1 LCHVEFP
8 LTFPL
13 TFCGGYAARSQSFW
27 RGRLLVLAPKFSRG
41 ESQKMKYA
49 AELFGTFVL
58 VFAGLTTAV
67 IAGAKVGNV
76 GVAMAFGLSLLAMAF
91 AVGPISGCHINPAV
105 TLGMLVSGRM
115 AAKEAVGYWI
125 SQCVGATI
133 ASAVVLFIATGAPGG
148 SLASLAGAANGFGD
162 HSPASYS
169 MAAAFVAEMFLTS
182 LLVFTVLGAT
192 DDRAPAGF
200 AAIPIGL
207 ILTVIILAGIPVTN
221 GSFNPARSIGP
232 ALLVG
237 GWALQQLWLFIVAP
251 MTGGVLAAVLYR
263 TIRVPG
269 PLISAKQAEQALPSH
284 RAERR
289 QNSK

>member
-1 LCHVEFP
+1 
-8 LTFPL
+8 
-13 TFCGGYAARSQSFW
+13 
-27 RGRLLVLAPKFSRG
+27 
-41 ESQKMKYA
+41 MKYV

-67 IAGAKVGNV
+67 IAGGKVGNV

-105 TLGMLVSGRM
+105 TLGMVVSRRM
-115 AAKEAVGYWI
+115 GMKEAGGYWVA
-125 SQCVGATI
+125 QCVGAII
-133 ASAVVLFIATGAPGG
+133 ASALVLFIATGAPGG
-148 SLASLAGAANGFGD
+148 SIASLAGAANGFGD

-169 MAAAFVAEMFLTS
+169 MAAAFVAEMFLTM

-200 AAIPIGL
+200 AAIP
-207 ILTVIILAGIPVTN
+207 VTH

-232 ALLVG
+232 AVLVG

-251 MTGGVLAAVLYR
+251 MAGGVIAALLYR

-289 QNSK
+289 QNKP